1 MSEHH
6 KLVGDV
12 DKLFNMFEM
21 KPYDLYTMTQD
32 DIKILEDSIV
42 NQTDEICQGAIDG
55 DYIKTVVRQAGH
67 IITLSVNKLVIGM
80 SILTEKLEGET
91 RYMEVDILCSR
102 KFSGTGRQILI
113 ASENLARSM
122 MIGSVSLSSLPMSI
136 GFYRKMGYLPV
147 PIFRACENA
156 VQVDLDV
163 LNIYDHARYLL
174 AAQPPLM
181 TNNKMGE
188 EVFNQARSVLLKM
201 GLSVEEYRYL
211 LKEYPE
217 IASGWNDRVKIIEVE
232 DLFEDGNLMMTK
244 CLWNNPQGDLGLLNV
259 QSKRRR
265 SQIE

>member
-1 MSEHH
+1 MSDHN

-12 DKLFNMFEM
+12 DKLFSMFEM
-21 KPYDLYTMTQD
+21 KSHDLYTMSQE

-42 NQTDEICQGAIDG
+42 HQTDEICQGEIDG

-80 SILTEKLEGET
+80 SILTEKLEGIT

-102 KFSGTGRQILI
+102 KFSGTGRQILL

-122 MIGSVSLSSLPMSI
+122 MIGSMSLSSLPISI
-136 GFYRKMGYLPV
+136 GFYRKMGYMPV
-147 PIFRACENA
+147 PVFRACENP
-156 VQVDLDV
+156 QQIDLDV

-174 AAQPPLM
+174 GAQPPLI
-181 TNNKMGE
+181 TNNQMGE
-188 EVFNQARSVLLKM
+188 EVHNQARSIVLKM
-201 GLSVEEYRYL
+201 GLTVEEYRYL
-211 LKEYPE
+211 LKEYPD
-217 IASGWNDRVKIIEVE
+217 IVNGWNDRVSIIEVE

-244 CLWNNPQGDLGLLNV
+244 CLWNNPQGDLGLMNV
-259 QSKRRR
+259 PSKRRR